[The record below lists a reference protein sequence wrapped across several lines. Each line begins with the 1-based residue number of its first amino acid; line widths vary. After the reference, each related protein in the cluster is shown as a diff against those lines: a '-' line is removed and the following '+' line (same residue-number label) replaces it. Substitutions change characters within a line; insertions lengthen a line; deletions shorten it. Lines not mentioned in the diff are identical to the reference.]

1 MHRVCCIMHK
11 ATRPTP
17 EDTIPTRLQ
26 HYTIGQRIGDGV
38 QAVMC
43 CAMMLLTCI
52 KACIARCCCRRNC
65 LQLIASAVGGQC
77 QVFVGRHVDTG

>member
-11 ATRPTP
+11 TIRPTP

-38 QAVMC
+38 QALQYGAV
-43 CAMMLLTCI
+43 MLLMT
-52 KACIARCCCRRNC
+52 
-65 LQLIASAVGGQC
+65 
-77 QVFVGRHVDTG
+77 